1 MVLDKMELI
10 FKMYFSDFTR
20 RPIDKSSPEGINTN
34 QLDTFVELK
43 RQVNELSR
51 ISSNVSWKK
60 IHSLSVDILTN
71 QSKDFRSACYYTT
84 AATHI
89 QGLKGLVDGL
99 SSIHDLT
106 LVYWYSAYPEYSKEK
121 ARIGAFEWMI
131 EHTTKK
137 QKKITVSI
145 DDLALIEI
153 GHRLTLKIEEE
164 LKSHYGIKAP
174 SLSPIRRILSQ
185 WMEELKDTQQA
196 EQQKKAEQI
205 SQNTVDIET
214 SLDMNMQMTNKL
226 LPEESKSAEKLISV
240 NVTKQ
245 QMPYKKTAMVIGAFI
260 LIFVIFFGYKHYQQ
274 QKLLQTFKNATF
286 DDFSSLVQELAHS
299 PKNTQHE
306 LKEIVFNKSTD
317 FFKKWSED
325 PLKINKLNTLTSIIN
340 ALKGVYSDSIIY
352 QSLEHNFY
360 NDKNNLISSYS
371 GIKKQFNSAR
381 TIIANAQLTSQS
393 SSITK
398 SYKFSN
404 TLFPLLAR
412 IEYAENSMNNND
424 IKKAQYILNVY
435 QVRINALTSKLSAL
449 QNDQD

>member
-1 MVLDKMELI
+1 
-10 FKMYFSDFTR
+10 MYFSDFTR
-20 RPIDKSSPEGINTN
+20 RPIDKSSPEGEDTN
-34 QLDTFVELK
+34 QLDTFTELK
-43 RQVNELSR
+43 RQVNELNR

-89 QGLKGLVDGL
+89 HGLKGLVDGL
-99 SSIHDLT
+99 SAIYDLT
-106 LVYWYSAYPEYSKEK
+106 LVYWYSAYPEYNKEK

-131 EHTTKK
+131 EHTTKR
-137 QKKITVSI
+137 QKKMAINV
-145 DDLALIEI
+145 DDLQLIEI

-164 LKSHYGIKAP
+164 LKSHYGIKTP

-185 WMEELKDTQQA
+185 WIEELKETQIKQDQQA
-196 EQQKKAEQI
+196 KKS
-205 SQNTVDIET
+205 SQNVEDLETIIDVNTSTTT
-214 SLDMNMQMTNKL
+214 SL
-226 LPEESKSAEKLISV
+226 PEIAEIP
-240 NVTKQ
+240 VTVSRPK
-245 QMPYKKTAMVIGAFI
+245 PKVVYKKKPIIICI
-260 LIFVIFFGYKHYQQ
+260 LIVIFIMFFGFKHYQQ
-274 QKLLQTFKNATF
+274 QKLLQTFKNANF
-286 DDFSSLVQELAHS
+286 DDFSSLIQELTHS
-299 PKNTQHE
+299 PKSTQQE
-306 LKEIVFNKSTD
+306 LKEVVFNKSTV
-317 FFKKWSED
+317 FFKNWSED

-360 NDKNNLISSYS
+360 NDKNNLINSYS
-371 GIKKQFNSAR
+371 GIKQQFNRAR

-412 IEYAENSMNNND
+412 IEYAENSMDDND

-435 QVRINALTSKLSAL
+435 QLRINSLTSKVSE
-449 QNDQD
+449 